1 MKFLIKAKALGKI
14 NGQIQ
19 EISKIKRIILLN

>member
-1 MKFLIKAKALGKI
+1 MKFLIKAKALEKI

-19 EISKIKRIILLN
+19 EIAKIKSILLLN